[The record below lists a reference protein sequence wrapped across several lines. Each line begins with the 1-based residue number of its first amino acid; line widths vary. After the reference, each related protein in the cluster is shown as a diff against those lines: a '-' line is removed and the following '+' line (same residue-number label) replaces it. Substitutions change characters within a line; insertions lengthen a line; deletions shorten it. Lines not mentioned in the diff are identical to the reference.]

1 MHYDIHAPTL
11 LAHQGNGQV
20 TDQEFAEEVLPS
32 YLASVRRYLHAHPE
46 TGFQERETSAFL
58 QEQLAEQGLHCEG
71 PLAET
76 GFCVDIEG
84 AEAGPSVGYRCDMDA
99 LPMQDAKLA
108 PYASRNPGAT
118 HACGHDAHMA
128 VGLGVALT
136 LSRMRSQ
143 LAGRVRVFFQPNE
156 EGTPSGSVPMIRDGV
171 LSGLEAVY
179 CIHVDPTLD
188 VGSYGLAEGT
198 VTAALDRFRVRLDAP
213 STGHSARP
221 HQSRDLIWIATQLL
235 TLFYQYAGRITDVRN
250 PAILTVCTVRG
261 GEIHNVMPSEV
272 EFQGTLRT
280 LNDGDREFLK
290 QYMRHTAEQ
299 IAALHD
305 VHLELEIQGS
315 MPSAVNDDRM
325 LSLVR
330 EQIIRLFG
338 KKAPVDILHPSMGAE
353 DFAHYLDYIPG
364 LLLRVGT
371 RGSRHTSHMLHNAL
385 FDVDDAALAPTVKLM
400 SQVLQHHLAT
410 RPLA

>member
-1 MHYDIHAPTL
+1 MQYDLPAPTL
-11 LAHQGNGQV
+11 LDYQGNGQI
-20 TDQEFAEEVLPS
+20 TDQEFADDVLPS
-32 YLASVRRYLHAHPE
+32 YLASVRQYLHAHPE

-58 QEQLAEQGLHCEG
+58 QEQLAEQGLLCDG
-71 PLAET
+71 PIAET
-76 GFCVDIEG
+76 GFYVDIEG
-84 AEAGPSVGYRCDMDA
+84 AKSGRAVGYRCDMDA
-99 LPMQDAKLA
+99 LPLQDAKQA
-108 PYASRNPGAT
+108 PYASRNPGAA

-128 VGLGVALT
+128 VGLGVALA
-136 LSRMRSQ
+136 LSRIKSQ

-171 LSGLEAVY
+171 LNGLEGVY

-188 VGSYGLAEGT
+188 VGSYGLADGT
-198 VTAALDRFRVRLDAP
+198 VTAALDRFGVRLDAS

-221 HQSRDLIWIATQLL
+221 HQTRDLIWIATQLL
-235 TLFYQYAGRITDVRN
+235 NLFYQYAGRITDVRN
-250 PAILTVCTVRG
+250 PAILTVCSFRG

-280 LNDGDREFLK
+280 LDDRDREFLK

-305 VHLELEIQGS
+305 VHLELEFQSG
-315 MPSAVNDDRM
+315 MPCVVNDARM
-325 LSLVR
+325 LVLVR
-330 EQIIRLFG
+330 EQIVQLFG
-338 KKAPVDILHPSMGAE
+338 EKAPVDIPVPSMGSE
-353 DFAHYLDYIPG
+353 DFAHYLDYVPG
-364 LLLRVGT
+364 FLLRVGT
-371 RGSRHTSHMLHNAL
+371 RGSRHTSHMLHDAN
-385 FDVDDAALAPTVKLM
+385 FDVDDAALGPAVKLM